1 MLLIT
6 IKPFNSTAW
15 RRLINAYSINQVASG
30 MDTIV
35 SADDI
40 EFGVFRLDRRGGRLM
55 RCDESGAL
63 TTLSLGT
70 RSREILYVLIDRAG
84 EVVSRQEI
92 MDAVWGGVAVEENNL
107 TVQLSALRR
116 ILDEGRTG
124 GSCIETVPGRGYRF
138 VEPVRQTTRAE
149 VAVAGTQNSK
159 PRPGTR
165 SLSRREKWPWIPV
178 AVAAAIFEIGRAHV

>member
-124 GSCIETVPGRGYRF
+124 GSCIETVPGRGYR
-138 VEPVRQTTRAE
+138 
-149 VAVAGTQNSK
+149 
-159 PRPGTR
+159 
-165 SLSRREKWPWIPV
+165 
-178 AVAAAIFEIGRAHV
+178 